1 MPRHLLS
8 LLDLTREELLAV
20 LERAREMKKGPGI
33 YRSRILEGK
42 VIGLLFE
49 KSSTRTRVSF
59 EVGAYDLGAHTIFL
73 TPGVT
78 QIGRG
83 EPVKDT
89 ARVLSRYVDAIV
101 LRTGSQSI
109 LEQYAEWSTI
119 PVINALS
126 DLLHPCQILA
136 DLLTILEKRGTLD
149 GLEAA
154 YVGDGNNVAH
164 SWILASARLGF
175 RFRIATPPAYAPSD
189 EVLSKLDREQ
199 RSRVV
204 VTRDPLEAVRGAH
217 AISTDVWVSMGQ
229 ESERDERLAA
239 LAPYQLDAKLVAQA
253 DPKALVLHCLPAHR
267 GEEITE
273 EVMEGPHSVIFDQA
287 ENRLHAQKALLE
299 FLLAEPEWKKKLASR

>member
-8 LLDLTREELLAV
+8 LLDLSREEILAV
-20 LERAREMKKGPGI
+20 LHRAREMKKGPGI

-42 VIGLLFE
+42 AIGLLFE

-109 LEQYAEWSTI
+109 LEEYAKWSTI

-136 DLLTILEKRGTLD
+136 DLLTILEKRGSLD

-175 RFRIATPPAYAPSD
+175 RFRIATPPGYAPAD
-189 EVLSKLDREQ
+189 EVLGMLDADA
-199 RSRVV
+199 RSRVLL
-204 VTRDPLEAVRGAH
+204 TRDPIEAVRGAH

-229 ESERDERLAA
+229 EAERAERLAA
-239 LAPYQLDAKLVAQA
+239 LASYQLDAALVSHAA
-253 DPKALVLHCLPAHR
+253 PDTLVLHCLPAHR
-267 GEEITE
+267 GEEITD
-273 EVMEGPHSVIFDQA
+273 EVIEGPRSVVFDQA

-299 FLLAEPEWKKKLASR
+299 FLMAEPEWKKRLGPG